1 MHALLVDHGDE
12 RAAGGRCSG
21 EQDAR
26 FDEGGDATEL
36 KRERDGFHV
45 AIVGCDGSPS
55 LRGNPRNRP
64 GVRLSAGNRRVGLV
78 LIGRDE
84 ELARLHRV
92 LTDARLHRSG
102 SLVLR
107 GEAGVGKTALLD
119 EAIDAADGFLV
130 LRAVGVAAET
140 AVPFAGLDALLR
152 PILDLLDTIPP
163 AQAQALRGA
172 LALEATEPNGLAAYA
187 GALSLL
193 SAAAADRG
201 PVLVVVDDAQWLD
214 RLSIQALTFA
224 ARRVAGEGIA
234 LLFAARSE
242 PDAAFVATGLDELEV
257 RALSSTDSLELLR
270 ARWGATFGP
279 GVARRIVAGTGG
291 NPLALLE
298 VATLLSDRQRGGLDP
313 LGDALPVT
321 ESVERSVRQQMAPL
335 SARTRYALLLAA
347 AGGPCRSRT
356 WLPSNRPRM
365 PASSGSTTVP

>member
-1 MHALLVDHGDE
+1 M
-12 RAAGGRCSG
+12 
-21 EQDAR
+21 
-26 FDEGGDATEL
+26 
-36 KRERDGFHV
+36 
-45 AIVGCDGSPS
+45 
-55 LRGNPRNRP
+55 
-64 GVRLSAGNRRVGLV
+64 

-214 RLSIQALTFA
+214 PLSIQALTFA

-270 ARWGATFGP
+270 ARWGASFGP

-298 VATLLSDRQRGGLDP
+298 VRRCSATAS
-313 LGDALPVT
+313 
-321 ESVERSVRQQMAPL
+321 
-335 SARTRYALLLAA
+335 AA
-347 AGGPCRSRT
+347 AWIRSAMRCPSPRASNAAFASRWPRFRRARGTRCSSRRPVDPCRSRT

-365 PASSGSTTVP
+365 PASSGSMTVP